1 MGMRGA
7 ARLVRGGLGIV
18 VAVAAVVVCAPA
30 YAQFGSSL
38 FGSAPAQQFAP
49 STGPSAIPS
58 GSGGSSVVA
67 PAGRPPQMAPSAQA
81 VQQQIPS
88 SQVSLALSA
97 RFGRDLGP
105 ITSGLMW
112 RVYPAKPDA
121 SRAYKP
127 IKEDRSPNP
136 VFILPAGNYVVHV
149 SFGLASA
156 AKAVSL
162 RTETVREVFDLAAGG
177 IRLEGRV
184 ADVRIAAGQISFDIY
199 RGSQFDTGDRQPLIT
214 GMGSGEVAVLPEGT
228 YYIVSNYGDSNAVVR
243 SDIRVQAGKLTDVS
257 VSHRA
262 AAITLKLAAKDGG
275 DALANTEW
283 TVLTPG
289 GDVVKESIGAF
300 PKVILAEGEYRAIA
314 RNEGRTYERNF
325 KVTTGVDG
333 EIEVLAR

>member
-1 MGMRGA
+1 MTLSLLAM
-7 ARLVRGGLGIV
+7 
-18 VAVAAVVVCAPA
+18 AAVPA
-30 YAQFGSSL
+30 HAQFGSSL
-38 FGSAPAQQFAP
+38 FGTPSQQFAP
-49 STGPSAIPS
+49 STGPAAVPS
-58 GSGGSSVVA
+58 NSPVTA
-67 PAGRPPQMAPSAQA
+67 PANRPPQLAPSAQA

-88 SQVSLALSA
+88 AQASLAVSA
-97 RFGRDLGP
+97 RFGRDSGP

-121 SRAYKP
+121 SRAYRP
-127 IKEDRSPNP
+127 IKEDRSANP
-136 VFILPAGNYVVHV
+136 VFALPAGDYVVHV

-162 RTETVREVFDLAAGG
+162 RAETAREVFEIAAGG
-177 IRLEGRV
+177 MRLEGRV
-184 ADVRIAAGQISFDIY
+184 ADVRIAVGQISFDIY
-199 RGSQFDTGDRQPLIT
+199 RGSQFDTGDRQPLST
-214 GMGSGEVAVLPEGT
+214 GVGSGEVVILPEGT

-243 SDIRVQAGKLTDVS
+243 SDIRVQASKLTDVAI
-257 VSHRA
+257 SHRA
-262 AAITLKLAAKDGG
+262 AAITLKLAAKGGG

-289 GDVVKESIGAF
+289 GDVVKESTGAF